1 MARPRYVR
9 PRPATHCF
17 QSPGRVLGAIF
28 PNPFDTPINTSRPNR
43 PRALSQHG
51 ALTAIEN
58 P

>member
-9 PRPATHCF
+9 PRPAIHRF
-17 QSPGRVLGAIF
+17 LSHGRVLGTIF
-28 PNPFDTPINTSRPNR
+28 PNPFDTTNNTICSIR
-43 PRALSQHG
+43 PRVLSQHG

>member
-1 MARPRYVR
+1 MAPPGYVR
-9 PRPATHCF
+9 PRPANHCF
-17 QSPGRVLGAIF
+17 LAPRRVLGAIF
-28 PNPFDTPINTSRPNR
+28 PNPFDTTINTSRPIR

>member
-9 PRPATHCF
+9 PRPAIHRF
-17 QSPGRVLGAIF
+17 LSPGRVLDAIF
-28 PNPFDTPINTSRPNR
+28 SYPFDTTNKTSRPIR

>member
-9 PRPATHCF
+9 SHPAIHRF
-17 QSPGRVLGAIF
+17 LPPGRVLGAIF
-28 PNPFDTPINTSRPNR
+28 PNPFDTTMNTSRPLR